1 MIEQY
6 EYKPERKS
14 VAGDLSSLPPVS
26 EVKLKN
32 EDVVNPSDDPEV
44 IKCSAALNEVI
55 RYRGITLEELAAKS
69 GIDADTLQKYTVTSL
84 DIRQANA
91 LDLMH
96 LANALDVDPAILLGE
111 KPIEEFTN
119 QEGHGIDPASLAYLR
134 EMMSK
139 PIREIDSS
147 QIIKK

>member
-1 MIEQY
+1 MAEQY
-6 EYKPERKS
+6 SYKPEHKNM
-14 VAGDLSSLPPVS
+14 AGDLSSLPPAS

-32 EDVVNPSDDPEV
+32 EDVVNPSNDPEV

-55 RYRGITLEELAAKS
+55 RYRGITLDELAKKA

-91 LDLMH
+91 LDVMH
-96 LANALDVDPAILLGE
+96 LASALDVDPAILLGE
-111 KPIEEFTN
+111 KSIDEFKN
-119 QEGHGIDPASLAYLR
+119 EQGHGIDPASLAYLR

-139 PIREIDSS
+139 PIREVPSS
-147 QIIKK
+147 EIIKK